1 MYVVVPKLNM
11 SICKNE
17 KKKHMCFLLKLHKIC
32 GLKAMIEKIKDM
44 EFAKQIFKAWD
55 LNQKGYLTAKEFS
68 EQLVGL
74 GLSTDIAFVQRLL

>member
-32 GLKAMIEKIKDM
+32 GLKAMIEKIKD
-44 EFAKQIFKAWD
+44 K
-55 LNQKGYLTAKEFS
+55 KGEVEL
-68 EQLVGL
+68 
-74 GLSTDIAFVQRLL
+74 IWPC

>member
-32 GLKAMIEKIKDM
+32 GLKAMIEKN
-44 EFAKQIFKAWD
+44 QR
-55 LNQKGYLTAKEFS
+55 QKGRGRIDMTL
-68 EQLVGL
+68 LVE
-74 GLSTDIAFVQRLL
+74 ICNAI

>member
-32 GLKAMIEKIKDM
+32 GLKAMIEKIKDKNG
-44 EFAKQIFKAWD
+44 EVELI
-55 LNQKGYLTAKEFS
+55 
-68 EQLVGL
+68 
-74 GLSTDIAFVQRLL
+74 